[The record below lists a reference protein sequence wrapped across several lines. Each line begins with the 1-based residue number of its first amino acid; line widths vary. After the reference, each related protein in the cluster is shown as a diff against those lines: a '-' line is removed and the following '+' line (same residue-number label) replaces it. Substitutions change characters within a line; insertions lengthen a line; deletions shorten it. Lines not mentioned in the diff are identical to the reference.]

1 MAKSSLF
8 QIAKL
13 SFNFNLNLIEGWDDL
28 TLDFSNHPTNQTHC
42 TKLVFKLIMKKKLI
56 MNHQKRGKPNW
67 TLTCAW
73 HNFSHSLFLSLLSIM
88 NNSTAALHIP
98 HKPFP
103 HLEQMSRSCFFHDSL
118 VYLRPYLAEALL
130 ASSTQTQTSNTIKLG
145 LFNVTPPTTQF
156 FSTEL
161 HYYGT
166 PLSQER
172 ITKPFQ
178 AENIRLKS
186 WI

>member
-1 MAKSSLF
+1 MQYQFTNLRKNVHITWLSRRLF

-118 VYLRPYLAEALL
+118 VYLRH
-130 ASSTQTQTSNTIKLG
+130 QTWQRFIAKL
-145 LFNVTPPTTQF
+145 N
-156 FSTEL
+156 SD
-161 HYYGT
+161 
-166 PLSQER
+166 
-172 ITKPFQ
+172 
-178 AENIRLKS
+178 LKLQL
-186 WI
+186 

>member
-1 MAKSSLF
+1 
-8 QIAKL
+8 
-13 SFNFNLNLIEGWDDL
+13 
-28 TLDFSNHPTNQTHC
+28 
-42 TKLVFKLIMKKKLI
+42 

-172 ITKPFQ
+172 IIKPFQ
-178 AENIRLKS
+178 AEHFRLKS
-186 WI
+186 WLLKIIKGGKIKRSM